1 MVTKWILRQKQTCL
15 YLTEQKKKNIY
26 CATESLYLSWI
37 QSTNIWPQCMV
48 LGSTCTSIGNLII
61 NIIKYEKHET
71 SRLNKGSVFHDRRCE
86 IYIRFLFYFSTLKK
100 ENSPDIKP
108 IIIMMLLNKT
118 LSMDY
123 HIKNW
128 FSVSK

>member
-1 MVTKWILRQKQTCL
+1 
-15 YLTEQKKKNIY
+15 
-26 CATESLYLSWI
+26 
-37 QSTNIWPQCMV
+37 MV
-48 LGSTCTSIGNLII
+48 LGSTSIGNLII
-61 NIIKYEKHET
+61 NYIKYEKHET
-71 SRLNKGSVFHDRRCE
+71 SRLNKGSVFHDRGCE